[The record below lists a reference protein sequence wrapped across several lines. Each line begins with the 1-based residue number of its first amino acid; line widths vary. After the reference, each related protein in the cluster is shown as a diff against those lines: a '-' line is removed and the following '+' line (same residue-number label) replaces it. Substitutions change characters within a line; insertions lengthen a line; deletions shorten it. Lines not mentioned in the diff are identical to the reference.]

1 MRKTYSIAIH
11 GGAGTIRRTDLP
23 PEKEQEY
30 RRYLQAALQAGQE
43 ILQGGGTALAACT
56 EAVVVLEDC
65 PLFNA
70 GRGSVFTHEGK
81 HEMDAAVMEGQHLE
95 AGAVTL
101 VKGVRNPIRLAKS
114 VLLHS
119 DHVFLGGAGAEEFA
133 REHQLAFEPPAYFE
147 DDFRKE
153 QWQEA
158 LKTDRIQLDHSTSWP
173 DNKFGTVGAVACD
186 LHGNLAAAT
195 STGGM
200 TNKRYG
206 RIGDSPLIGAGT
218 YANNKTCAVSAT
230 GHGEYFMRGVVAY
243 DIACL
248 MEYQGLSLAEASDR
262 VIHEKQKAL
271 GGEGGVI
278 AVDALGNVALPFNS
292 EGMYRGWCK
301 QGAPPQVEI
310 YK

>member
-11 GGAGTIRRTDLP
+11 GGAGTIRRVDLP
-23 PEKEQEY
+23 SEKEREY
-30 RRYLQAALQAGQE
+30 RKYLQLALETGQK
-43 ILQGGGTALAACT
+43 ILQSGGTALTACT
-56 EAVVVLEDC
+56 EAVVILEDC

-70 GRGSVFTHEGK
+70 GRGSVFTHEGE
-81 HEMDAAVMEGQHLE
+81 HEMDAALMEGEHLK
-95 AGAVTL
+95 AGAISL

-119 DHVFLGGAGAEEFA
+119 HHVFLAGKGAEVFA
-133 REHQLAFEPPAYFE
+133 REHELAFEAPSYFA
-147 DDFRKE
+147 DAFRKT

-158 LKTDRIQLDHSTSWP
+158 LKTDQIQLDHSASWP

-186 LHGNLAAAT
+186 QKGNLAAAT

-230 GHGEYFMRGVVAY
+230 GHGEYFIRGVVAY

-248 MEYQGLSLAEASDR
+248 MEYQGLSVAEASNR
-262 VIHEKQKAL
+262 VIHQKQPQL

-278 AVDALGNVALPFNS
+278 AVDGAGNVGSSPILNQII
-292 EGMYRGWCK
+292 GG
-301 QGAPPQVEI
+301 
-310 YK
+310 